1 MSGLSP
7 MNGSPHVREARD
19 CVVSDRVREVRD
31 CVASGRARALPAV
44 IVGMLALAASSC
56 RLPAID
62 IGSVDFALVEAGSYE
77 GYWDGDMVKARV
89 AVSADA
95 GYVTGITILKHECGM
110 GSPAGAVVARVV
122 ERQSLQVDTVT
133 GATYSSR
140 VILRAI
146 ENALT
151 GR

>member
-1 MSGLSP
+1 MSML
-7 MNGSPHVREARD
+7 NATR
-19 CVVSDRVREVRD
+19 
-31 CVASGRARALPAV
+31 RAPSRRRNRAAGVFLAAFA
-44 IVGMLALAASSC
+44 ALAASAC
-56 RLPAID
+56 QLPTID
-62 IGSVDFALVEAGSYE
+62 IGFVDFSLVEAGSYD

-89 AVSADA
+89 AVEAED
-95 GYVTGITILKHECGM
+95 GYVSSIRIVEHKTGLGE
-110 GSPAGAVVARVV
+110 PAEAIVDRVV
-122 ERQSLQVDTVT
+122 QRQSLQVDTVS

>member
-1 MSGLSP
+1 MSGHTLK
-7 MNGSPHVREARD
+7 NGSP
-19 CVVSDRVREVRD
+19 RVRVI
-31 CVASGRARALPAV
+31 AALV
-44 IVGMLALAASSC
+44 VGMIALAASSC
-56 RLPAID
+56 RMPVID
-62 IGSVDFALVEAGSYE
+62 IGFVDFSLVEAGSYE

-89 AVSADA
+89 AVSADD
-95 GYVTGITILKHECGM
+95 GRVTDIKILKHECGM
-110 GSPAGAVVARVV
+110 GSPAEAIVGRVV
-122 ERQSLQVDTVT
+122 ERQSLQVDTVS

>member
-1 MSGLSP
+1 MSGHALIS
-7 MNGSPHVREARD
+7 GSPRVLVRGARV
-19 CVVSDRVREVRD
+19 CP
-31 CVASGRARALPAV
+31 RALAAL
-44 IVGMLALAASSC
+44 IVGLIALAASSC
-56 RLPAID
+56 KLPTID
-62 IGSVDFALVEAGSYE
+62 IGFVDFSLVEAGSYE

-89 AVSADA
+89 AVSADDRH
-95 GYVTGITILKHECGM
+95 VTDIEILKHECGL
-110 GSPAGAVVARVV
+110 GSPAEAIVGRVV
-122 ERQSLQVDTVT
+122 ERQSLQVDTVS